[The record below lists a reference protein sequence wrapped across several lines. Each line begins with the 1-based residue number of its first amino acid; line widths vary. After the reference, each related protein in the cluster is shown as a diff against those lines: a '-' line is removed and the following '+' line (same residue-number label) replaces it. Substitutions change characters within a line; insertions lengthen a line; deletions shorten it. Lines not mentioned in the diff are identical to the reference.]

1 MTKPNQQK
9 TWLITGGS
17 GFIGQALVEALK
29 EQGDRAI
36 VLSRQQNKTQ
46 IKLGRAARVV
56 TSFDQIAPD
65 QTIDVVVNLAGEP
78 LFGGLW
84 TKKRKQAFFDSR
96 LGTTQKLLAFMEKLA
111 VKPSVMISGS
121 AIGYYGMDEAQE
133 FHECAN
139 PGTDEMARLCQ
150 EWEQAAKPAEDM
162 GVRLV
167 LLRIGLVLD
176 KSGGMLKP
184 LRLASRLGLGT
195 RLGSGRQWMS
205 WITRTDLVRMILFA
219 ADHPAV
225 KGPLNGTAPHPV
237 RQQEFADALARKM
250 RRPRWLWMPAFIL
263 KAMLGDMASLLLGGQ
278 KVLPRK
284 AVDMGFAFNAPDII
298 EAFD

>member
-1 MTKPNQQK
+1 MTKTNRQK

-17 GFIGQALVEALK
+17 GFIGQALVDALK
-29 EQGDRAI
+29 EHGDRAI

-46 IKLGRAARVV
+46 IKLGRTARVV
-56 TSFDQIAPD
+56 TSLDQIARD

-84 TKKRKQAFFDSR
+84 TKRRKQAFFDSR
-96 LGTTQKLLAFMEKLA
+96 LGTTQKLLAFLETLT
-111 VKPSVMISGS
+111 VTPGVMISGS
-121 AIGYYGMDEAQE
+121 AIGYYGMDGSQE
-133 FHECAN
+133 FHECAD
-139 PGTDEMARLCQ
+139 PGEDEMARLCL

-162 GVRLV
+162 GIRLV

-184 LRLASRLGLGT
+184 LMLANRLGLGT

-219 ADHPAV
+219 AEHPAV
-225 KGPLNGTAPHPV
+225 KGPLNGTAPTPV
-237 RQQEFADALARKM
+237 RQEEFADTLARKK
-250 RRPRWLWMPAFIL
+250 RRPRWLWMPAFVL

-284 AVDMGFAFNAPDII
+284 AVDMGFAFTTPDLTG
-298 EAFD
+298 AFD